1 MTQGG
6 SFGYFGGFVLKYPPG
21 LGKTGGWTQRGWTK
35 QLSIA
40 ISRCVSL
47 FVFWLPINCPLSPS
61 CLRLGELFAFEIYSA
76 ASRCSFSTP
85 PPSTSS
91 FFRGGVPHLPE
102 LLQNSKVN
110 YEKLERANLRP
121 RSSKCLQHQHQF
133 AELGR
138 KKLEQAIQ
146 QLQEQLQLN
155 VIQQT
160 HLLQTADK
168 KKASAPLQQLALQ
181 QQRLIQQL
189 QITQS
194 QYLLQQGLG
203 LQGHNP
209 SSGKREIIFRWLK
222 LFSICNAEGEE
233 CRRNEFL

>member
-1 MTQGG
+1 M
-6 SFGYFGGFVLKYPPG
+6 
-21 LGKTGGWTQRGWTK
+21 
-35 QLSIA
+35 
-40 ISRCVSL
+40 SRC
-47 FVFWLPINCPLSPS
+47 LSSGYPS
-61 CLRLGELFAFEIYSA
+61 TAPCCLLLASPCELSASRIYSA
-76 ASRCSFSTP
+76 ASRYATFPSPRFFLLSFSLLAQISKTR
-85 PPSTSS
+85 TFS
-91 FFRGGVPHLPE
+91 FPE
-102 LLQNSKVN
+102 NCVGIIIPCVN
-110 YEKLERANLRP
+110 PDPERFGRANLDGC
-121 RSSKCLQHQHQF
+121 SKSKYLQHQHQF

-209 SSGKREIIFRWLK
+209 SSGKCRKCSQSLTNLFVSSVFFKK
-222 LFSICNAEGEE
+222 LSFFNIALHSQQLETTVTTSETATTFESKSILA
-233 CRRNEFL
+233 LPI

>member
-1 MTQGG
+1 MQ
-6 SFGYFGGFVLKYPPG
+6 
-21 LGKTGGWTQRGWTK
+21 
-35 QLSIA
+35 
-40 ISRCVSL
+40 
-47 FVFWLPINCPLSPS
+47 LSPS
-61 CLRLGELFAFEIYSA
+61 FILLSSPQRSNLLGGEVFAFWTNGCLPRFLRSFRDSA
-76 ASRCSFSTP
+76 DSIRWD
-85 PPSTSS
+85 
-91 FFRGGVPHLPE
+91 LM
-102 LLQNSKVN
+102 
-110 YEKLERANLRP
+110 
-121 RSSKCLQHQHQF
+121 LQHQHQF

-181 QQRLIQQL
+181 QQRLVQQL

-203 LQGHNP
+203 LQGHNS
-209 SSGKREIIFRWLK
+209 SSGITLDKTMLLISHSRRREFARVISSYEKRKKLVNAHGRNSRGRLLQQATPWVEQQPLTNVPILISPSDPPLRFLIFHFTLGETFRVEVFRLRWAS
-222 LFSICNAEGEE
+222 FPPC
-233 CRRNEFL
+233 FPF